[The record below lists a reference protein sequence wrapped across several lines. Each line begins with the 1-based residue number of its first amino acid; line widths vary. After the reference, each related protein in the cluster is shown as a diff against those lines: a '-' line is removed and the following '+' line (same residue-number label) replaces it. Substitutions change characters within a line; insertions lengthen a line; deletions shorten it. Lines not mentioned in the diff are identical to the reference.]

1 MGSGRSRKGAKASA
15 SESATFSTPHDDED
29 LLVAKGSSKSAQS
42 SQPTQGGALYLEKRR
57 LNADDDD
64 DDSDSETE
72 DEDGEELTKEL
83 DADISK
89 TLKLIR
95 KKDPAIYDP
104 SIAFFKKSETDSD
117 SDEGE
122 GKKSKKKKGS
132 APLYYKDLV
141 RQQVIAGDVSGS
153 EEEGGKT
160 ANPCKQ
166 DEEDAE
172 ELEKAEDFEH
182 TYNFRFEEQGS
193 SIIQTHS
200 RHIEDT
206 MRREDDSRKRK
217 RAERKERKAL
227 ERQKKE
233 EELRRL
239 KNLKQVEIEQKL
251 KKVARLMVFDE
262 QYYDEDD
269 DDMEKPTWDEEEDKE
284 LFGGLPVDPDEEVET
299 EESGEKASEE
309 SEEEDNEEDNE
320 EEQEQD
326 EDDEKQGDEEVPPKK
341 MTIEEM
347 QREKQKYLDELY
359 GLDYEDLIGD
369 IKCRFKYRQVQNND
383 FGLTVDEIMAAD
395 DKELKQL
402 VSLKRMAPYA
412 DTEYSVDRKRLKTF
426 KKSIQESQEE
436 NRRRKNKKEKA
447 GLPVG
452 EEEAIPET
460 DEAAEEDAKP
470 KSLKTKK
477 ESAKPAVEKLQMKS
491 KRRRSVA
498 VRRRRAREER
508 VRIHRIVGN
517 NHCFVAHPRAMAALP
532 SVAPVS
538 SNSPTVTA
546 TVATAFDGRGSRLS
560 RVARRGGA
568 ASSLTTGGPT
578 AWTANNEKTGPS
590 SENESD
596 NKMQRSMPSA
606 SQSKSSKWSALRREI
621 LPSPALMTI
630 SAKVQHIIDSLF
642 TTMSEVSAK
651 KLCKEMEFLHLN
663 SGEVIVK
670 QGEKGSTCFILM
682 SGLVSVYVRSPEEQ
696 IKHQR
701 LMRSNSVSSSMR
713 RLSAG
718 SNINYGAKVVS
729 LTPGATFGELCL
741 IEPDSK
747 RSATVVVDQ
756 QAQMPTSSCSQLHPI
771 FGTITD
777 NIAFLQHLLIFKSW
791 SKMQLMHIVNSMKL
805 VNVSAGHLKVCN
817 FSMGEVRGVQRSIT
831 VELTFLGKFDVA
843 GEYIA
848 SEKKM
853 SCPVDIRATTDV
865 DCLVLTRKMFMLHF
879 GGKELKPHVVPTRR
893 RLRTIAEAREAWRET
908 RILQALQ
915 YPTLRVPITRKLMRL
930 SGNCCLICGR
940 RTHVAGDPLC
950 MELPSYYMFDEKQKK
965 REQKERGRTAS
976 KHRISVVSPPSSG
989 VDGSSPARKPT
1000 MTSGPVRIDLPSLP
1014 EHDREDHNELQS
1026 PARLGTQLVSRQW
1039 QEAEKTRVIRA
1050 VPQRPMVSIC
1060 GSTWPYFFVMHANFS
1075 NVVSPRTT
1083 DNAFRKAGSALGVT
1097 SITRSSHITRRQ
1109 EEEEQQR
1116 RLKVSHPKT
1125 RSIQEELQHI
1135 RDTWPNCWDNDD
1147 NVQPRSQSRSPLTS
1161 PRARPGRQMGC
1172 LSART

>member
-1 MGSGRSRKGAKASA
+1 M
-15 SESATFSTPHDDED
+15 
-29 LLVAKGSSKSAQS
+29 
-42 SQPTQGGALYLEKRR
+42 LY
-57 LNADDDD
+57 
-64 DDSDSETE
+64 
-72 DEDGEELTKEL
+72 
-83 DADISK
+83 
-89 TLKLIR
+89 
-95 KKDPAIYDP
+95 
-104 SIAFFKKSETDSD
+104 
-117 SDEGE
+117 
-122 GKKSKKKKGS
+122 
-132 APLYYKDLV
+132 
-141 RQQVIAGDVSGS
+141 QW
-153 EEEGGKT
+153 
-160 ANPCKQ
+160 
-166 DEEDAE
+166 
-172 ELEKAEDFEH
+172 
-182 TYNFRFEEQGS
+182 
-193 SIIQTHS
+193 
-200 RHIEDT
+200 
-206 MRREDDSRKRK
+206 
-217 RAERKERKAL
+217 
-227 ERQKKE
+227 
-233 EELRRL
+233 
-239 KNLKQVEIEQKL
+239 
-251 KKVARLMVFDE
+251 LMN
-262 QYYDEDD
+262 Q
-269 DDMEKPTWDEEEDKE
+269 
-284 LFGGLPVDPDEEVET
+284 
-299 EESGEKASEE
+299 
-309 SEEEDNEEDNE
+309 
-320 EEQEQD
+320 
-326 EDDEKQGDEEVPPKK
+326 
-341 MTIEEM
+341 
-347 QREKQKYLDELY
+347 
-359 GLDYEDLIGD
+359 
-369 IKCRFKYRQVQNND
+369 
-383 FGLTVDEIMAAD
+383 
-395 DKELKQL
+395 
-402 VSLKRMAPYA
+402 
-412 DTEYSVDRKRLKTF
+412 
-426 KKSIQESQEE
+426 
-436 NRRRKNKKEKA
+436 
-447 GLPVG
+447 
-452 EEEAIPET
+452 
-460 DEAAEEDAKP
+460 
-470 KSLKTKK
+470 
-477 ESAKPAVEKLQMKS
+477 EKLS
-491 KRRRSVA
+491 
-498 VRRRRAREER
+498 
-508 VRIHRIVGN
+508 
-517 NHCFVAHPRAMAALP
+517 
-532 SVAPVS
+532 
-538 SNSPTVTA
+538 
-546 TVATAFDGRGSRLS
+546 
-560 RVARRGGA
+560 
-568 ASSLTTGGPT
+568 
-578 AWTANNEKTGPS
+578 
-590 SENESD
+590 
-596 NKMQRSMPSA
+596 
-606 SQSKSSKWSALRREI
+606 
-621 LPSPALMTI
+621 
-630 SAKVQHIIDSLF
+630 SLF

-756 QAQMPTSSCSQLHPI
+756 QAQMANFIVLTAASYLRMTRSQTI
-771 FGTITD
+771 EGTITD

-805 VNVSAGHLKVCN
+805 VNVSAGQYLTRKGAEADSFFVFLRGEAIESVN
-817 FSMGEVRGVQRSIT
+817 LTVNESSEMSMGEVRGVQRSIT

-853 SCPVDIRATTDV
+853 SLCPVDIRATTDV

-1039 QEAEKTRVIRA
+1039 QEAEKNRVIRA
-1050 VPQRPMVSIC
+1050 VPQRPMTTPS
-1060 GSTWPYFFVMHANFS
+1060 GKR
-1075 NVVSPRTT
+1075 VVP
-1083 DNAFRKAGSALGVT
+1083 LGVT

>member
-42 SQPTQGGALYLEKRR
+42 SQPSSPGIQLKVNQKFAQAFEDRKRKEELSILEKRR

-153 EEEGGKT
+153 EEEGGEDSKSVQTYAEEQAQIKKDFLVSLKEKERDSSDEDKEEEDDLDGGLFKVRNKTGREQKQEEEDYAEFTSKYGTKLKKDEMDPEKFLEHYLSSEGWKDKT
-160 ANPCKQ
+160 AVVPHYDDIVKE

-251 KKVARLMVFDE
+251 KKVARLMGEDEGTAGLKPEDLEGDFDPEEYDKRMQAVFDE

-299 EESGEKASEE
+299 EESGEKASQE

-347 QREKQKYLDELY
+347 QCEKQKYLDELY

-436 NRRRKNKKEKA
+436 NRRRKNKKEKVGA
-447 GLPVG
+447 SEAQAAEQPKKKRKRNKKKTPVG

-477 ESAKPAVEKLQMKS
+477 ESAKPAVEKTSDEVEKKK
-491 KRRRSVA
+491 KRRSKKKKGGEKNA
-498 VRRRRAREER
+498 YAST
-508 VRIHRIVGN
+508 G
-517 NHCFVAHPRAMAALP
+517 LP
-532 SVAPVS
+532 
-538 SNSPTVTA
+538 T
-546 TVATAFDGRGSRLS
+546 SRL
-560 RVARRGGA
+560 
-568 ASSLTTGGPT
+568 
-578 AWTANNEKTGPS
+578 
-590 SENESD
+590 ES
-596 NKMQRSMPSA
+596 
-606 SQSKSSKWSALRREI
+606 
-621 LPSPALMTI
+621 
-630 SAKVQHIIDSLF
+630 
-642 TTMSEVSAK
+642 
-651 KLCKEMEFLHLN
+651 
-663 SGEVIVK
+663 
-670 QGEKGSTCFILM
+670 
-682 SGLVSVYVRSPEEQ
+682 Y
-696 IKHQR
+696 
-701 LMRSNSVSSSMR
+701 
-713 RLSAG
+713 
-718 SNINYGAKVVS
+718 
-729 LTPGATFGELCL
+729 
-741 IEPDSK
+741 
-747 RSATVVVDQ
+747 
-756 QAQMPTSSCSQLHPI
+756 
-771 FGTITD
+771 
-777 NIAFLQHLLIFKSW
+777 
-791 SKMQLMHIVNSMKL
+791 KL
-805 VNVSAGHLKVCN
+805 VKPS
-817 FSMGEVRGVQRSIT
+817 
-831 VELTFLGKFDVA
+831 
-843 GEYIA
+843 
-848 SEKKM
+848 KK
-853 SCPVDIRATTDV
+853 
-865 DCLVLTRKMFMLHF
+865 
-879 GGKELKPHVVPTRR
+879 
-893 RLRTIAEAREAWRET
+893 
-908 RILQALQ
+908 
-915 YPTLRVPITRKLMRL
+915 
-930 SGNCCLICGR
+930 
-940 RTHVAGDPLC
+940 
-950 MELPSYYMFDEKQKK
+950 
-965 REQKERGRTAS
+965 
-976 KHRISVVSPPSSG
+976 
-989 VDGSSPARKPT
+989 
-1000 MTSGPVRIDLPSLP
+1000 
-1014 EHDREDHNELQS
+1014 
-1026 PARLGTQLVSRQW
+1026 
-1039 QEAEKTRVIRA
+1039 
-1050 VPQRPMVSIC
+1050 
-1060 GSTWPYFFVMHANFS
+1060 
-1075 NVVSPRTT
+1075 
-1083 DNAFRKAGSALGVT
+1083 
-1097 SITRSSHITRRQ
+1097 
-1109 EEEEQQR
+1109 
-1116 RLKVSHPKT
+1116 
-1125 RSIQEELQHI
+1125 
-1135 RDTWPNCWDNDD
+1135 
-1147 NVQPRSQSRSPLTS
+1147 
-1161 PRARPGRQMGC
+1161 
-1172 LSART
+1172 